1 MLVSVMTVTALASA
15 DGPQTWYTSSAGV
28 GDGTTPDTPTTLEA
42 AVDKAEAGDTII
54 VLDDITVGSSITL
67 ENSITIR
74 GKVGGE
80 TRPTLET
87 SRKQMFILTSNT
99 NVTFE
104 DLIFDGSGEDY
115 TGNLSGIYGGAISAD
130 GKTASNQ
137 CKNITLTI
145 DNCEFKSFEAYAGG
159 AICFHRVKSG
169 KIYVINGSC
178 FTNNKAEVSG
188 GAIGIIDCISVD
200 LDVINSKFQNNTA
213 STVGGAIGSNG
224 SSSESG
230 EVVSFNINNC
240 EFKSNKIESNLTDD
254 ASIFGGGAFGIK
266 ETVGKV
272 INIDICDT
280 TFAENSTNRNNASGK
295 NARGGAI
302 HILTGEYTLDLKGC
316 TFEKNTSTGHGGAI
330 NLDVDRTK
338 EASVKVLNTRFEENY
353 SSTRGGAM
361 HIAGGGVKTNI
372 SKVLFESNKADGEL
386 GNAIVYFYSGNA
398 KTTSVMYPTNG
409 AAFKNNGGTL
419 ETGGTISLQSSP
431 GSDDLVCFADY
442 MIDGTRLYWKSEN
455 EDDTDLEQ
463 VDREIYAD
471 YKLGQYGG
479 SLYLDEDTK
488 DPSYSYDE
496 YSNVFIN
503 NTAGQYG
510 GAIFNYGSLTIG
522 EPGEDI
528 TVNKVWDDEQEQ
540 EHDDVT
546 VNLVRKSDGVELYS
560 LTLGTENDWS
570 GTFYGFPEKIR

>member
-28 GDGTTPDTPTTLEA
+28 GDGTTPDTPTTLED

-67 ENSITIR
+67 ENSITIK
-74 GKVGGE
+74 GQVDGE
-80 TRPTLET
+80 TRPTLDT
-87 SRKQMFILTSNT
+87 STTECYSIFQLSSDITVK
-99 NVTFE
+99 FE
-104 DLIFDGSGEDY
+104 DLIFDGSNVD
-115 TGNLSGIYGGAISAD
+115 NSGSTSSDPFYGGAISAD
-130 GKTASNQ
+130 GQNASYT
-137 CKNITLTI
+137 CENIALTV
-145 DNCEFKSFEAYAGG
+145 DNCEFKSFEAYSGG

-338 EASVKVLNTRFEENY
+338 EASVKVLNTRF
-353 SSTRGGAM
+353 
-361 HIAGGGVKTNI
+361 
-372 SKVLFESNKADGEL
+372 
-386 GNAIVYFYSGNA
+386 
-398 KTTSVMYPTNG
+398 
-409 AAFKNNGGTL
+409 
-419 ETGGTISLQSSP
+419 
-431 GSDDLVCFADY
+431 
-442 MIDGTRLYWKSEN
+442 
-455 EDDTDLEQ
+455 
-463 VDREIYAD
+463 
-471 YKLGQYGG
+471 
-479 SLYLDEDTK
+479 
-488 DPSYSYDE
+488 
-496 YSNVFIN
+496 
-503 NTAGQYG
+503 
-510 GAIFNYGSLTIG
+510 
-522 EPGEDI
+522 
-528 TVNKVWDDEQEQ
+528 
-540 EHDDVT
+540 
-546 VNLVRKSDGVELYS
+546 
-560 LTLGTENDWS
+560 
-570 GTFYGFPEKIR
+570 